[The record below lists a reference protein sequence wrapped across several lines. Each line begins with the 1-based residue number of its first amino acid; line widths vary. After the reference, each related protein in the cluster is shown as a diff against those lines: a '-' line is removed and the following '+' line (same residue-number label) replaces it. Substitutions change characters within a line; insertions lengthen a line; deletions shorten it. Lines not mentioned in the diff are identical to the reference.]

1 VGRYIVRYVGEGLRP
16 AADAQRIREAP
27 GVTVL
32 DDGTHMLLV
41 ETSPKRLKE
50 LMDSLPGW
58 IWTPERS
65 IRLPDPRPR
74 PRRKPGD

>member
-1 VGRYIVRYVGEGLRP
+1 MRYVGEGLRP